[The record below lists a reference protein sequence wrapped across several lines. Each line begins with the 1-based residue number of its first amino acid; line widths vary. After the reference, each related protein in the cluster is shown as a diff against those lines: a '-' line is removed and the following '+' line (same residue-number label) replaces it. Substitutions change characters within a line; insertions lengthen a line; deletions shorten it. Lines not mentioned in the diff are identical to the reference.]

1 MTLTLHSETPA
12 KKNSRITLPNGRT
25 IPSKQYRQWHGG
37 AMSEIEIQMMCKR
50 GEQLKTPIDYP
61 IGITISFTHG
71 DLRRRDSDNSV
82 SSILDL
88 LQDSGILADDNWQIV
103 REIHVRNRYEKDEA
117 GAVIEIEPL
126 KE

>member
-12 KKNSRITLPNGRT
+12 KKNSRITLPDGRT
-25 IPSKQYRQWHGG
+25 IPSKKYRQWHGG
-37 AMSEIEIQMMCKR
+37 AKSEIELQMMCKR
-50 GEQLKTPIDYP
+50 GEQMKTPIDYP
-61 IGITISFTHG
+61 ISITISFTHG
-71 DLRRRDSDNSV
+71 DLRIRDSDNSV

-103 REIHVRNRYEKDEA
+103 REISVRNRYEKNEA